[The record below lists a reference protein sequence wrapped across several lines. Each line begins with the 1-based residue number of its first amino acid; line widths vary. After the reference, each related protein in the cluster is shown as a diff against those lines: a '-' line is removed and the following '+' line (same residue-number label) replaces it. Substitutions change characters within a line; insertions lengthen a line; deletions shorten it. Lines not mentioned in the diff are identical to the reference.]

1 MIFCYS
7 GTGNSYYI
15 AQRIADELHENI
27 IDLNEKIKTNNYSSI
42 ETGNTIIL
50 VVPTYA
56 WRIPRIVSSWFYK
69 TEFVGAKRI
78 WFVMNC
84 GSEIGNA
91 SKYNSILANEKHLNY
106 MGTKQILMPENYI
119 AMFNAPQLEEAKEI
133 VEKAEI
139 DIKETIKYIKEGKS
153 FLKPRHNLYDCFMS
167 GSVNSLFYH
176 FFVKADAFK
185 VNNTCIGCN
194 QCVKKCPL
202 NNIQLIDGK
211 PVWGKNCTHCMACIC
226 YCPQEAI
233 EYGKKSVGKT
243 RYHFEQLKIK

>member
-1 MIFCYS
+1 MPQS
-7 GTGNSYYI
+7 
-15 AQRIADELHENI
+15 
-27 IDLNEKIKTNNYSSI
+27 
-42 ETGNTIIL
+42 IIL
-50 VVPTYA
+50 
-56 WRIPRIVSSWFYK
+56 F
-69 TEFVGAKRI
+69 F
-78 WFVMNC
+78 
-84 GSEIGNA
+84 
-91 SKYNSILANEKHLNY
+91 ANEKHLNY

>member
-1 MIFCYS
+1 MES
-7 GTGNSYYI
+7 MRT
-15 AQRIADELHENI
+15 
-27 IDLNEKIKTNNYSSI
+27 
-42 ETGNTIIL
+42 
-50 VVPTYA
+50 
-56 WRIPRIVSSWFYK
+56 W
-69 TEFVGAKRI
+69 
-78 WFVMNC
+78 
-84 GSEIGNA
+84 
-91 SKYNSILANEKHLNY
+91 
-106 MGTKQILMPENYI
+106 
-119 AMFNAPQLEEAKEI
+119 
-133 VEKAEI
+133 
-139 DIKETIKYIKEGKS
+139 ETIKYIKEGKS